1 MVDSY
6 DELPYRS
13 VPHPD
18 SHPSHLAVLGRLFG
32 LPAADPGACRVLELG
47 CASGGNLIPVAW
59 YHTACE
65 CVGVERSDRQ
75 AADGRRLVADLGLR
89 NVRILTADILSLGP
103 ELGRFDYVIA
113 HGVYSWVPAPV
124 REQILALCREVL
136 APNGIAY
143 VSFNTMP
150 GWGMR
155 GALREMLLF
164 HCRGVEGRGERLARA
179 RDLLA
184 LLDSSLATGGTPAQ
198 RNLLDD
204 VRYLL
209 EAHPSYLY
217 HEYLADTNEP
227 TLFSDFAAN
236 VARHGLQYLGDAEL
250 GSMIPALLGEA
261 AEQALS
267 CFDDQVELEQYIDF
281 VRVRSFRKALLC
293 HAEPPLSREI
303 DLAAVEALAFY
314 ADLTPPEALD
324 LAGSEP
330 AVFTLASGGTA
341 AAAQPLTRAAL
352 QVLAERFPDSLAF
365 ADLLQVARSR
375 VLAAGGAVLGAN
387 ALAADLFSLLA
398 GKAVRAEP
406 TPRHHPIEAPATPR
420 ANTLVR
426 TQAAAGHVATPRHQ
440 ALDVDAFACHLL
452 ALLDGSRDVPAVEAQ
467 VLADVRSGR
476 LAALLPHASA
486 NAVREGVARLLRTF
500 RRHGVLAPDPVR
512 QGLTPVDGSAS
523 CP

>member
-32 LPAADPGACRVLELG
+32 LQAADPGACRVLELG

-59 YHTACE
+59 YHPACE

-75 AADGRRLVADLGLR
+75 AADGRQLVERLGLR
-89 NVRILTADILSLGP
+89 NVRILTADILALGR

-124 REQILALCREVL
+124 RERILALCREVL

-143 VSFNTMP
+143 VSFNTLP

-184 LLDSSLATGGTPAQ
+184 LLGASLATGGTPAQ
-198 RNLLDD
+198 RHLLDD

-227 TLFSDFAAN
+227 ALFTDFASI
-236 VARHGLQYLGDAEL
+236 VARHGLQYLADAEL

-267 CFDDQVELEQYIDF
+267 RFDDQLELEQYIDF

-293 HAEPPLSREI
+293 HADRQLSREI
-303 DLAAVEALAFY
+303 DLAVVEALAFY
-314 ADLTPPEALD
+314 ADLTPPESLD
-324 LAGSEP
+324 FANPEP

-365 ADLLQVARSR
+365 ADLLDAARSR
-375 VLAAGGAVLGAN
+375 VLAAGGAVPGAD

-406 TPRHHPIEAPATPR
+406 TPNRYPTDAGAAPR
-420 ANTLVR
+420 AGSLAR
-426 TQAAAGHVATPRHQ
+426 AQASVGHVTTPRHQ
-440 ALDVDAFACHLL
+440 ALDVDAFARRLL
-452 ALLDGSRDVPAVEAQ
+452 ALLDGSRDVPAIEAQ
-467 VLADVRSGR
+467 VLADVRSGP

-486 NAVREGVARLLRTF
+486 DAVREGVARLLRTF

-512 QGLTPVDGSAS
+512 RGLTPVDGSAP

>member
-1 MVDSY
+1 MTDSY

-18 SHPSHLAVLGRLFG
+18 SHPSHLAVVGRLFG
-32 LPAADPGACRVLELG
+32 LQAADPDRCRVLELG

-59 YHTACE
+59 YHPGCE

-75 AADGRRLVADLGLR
+75 AADGRRLAEALGLR
-89 NVRILTADILSLGP
+89 NARILTADILSLGP
-103 ELGRFDYVIA
+103 ELGRFDYVVA

-124 REQILALCREVL
+124 RERILALCREVL
-136 APNGIAY
+136 APHGIAY
-143 VSFNTMP
+143 VSFNTLP

-179 RDLLA
+179 RDFLA
-184 LLDSSLATGGTPAQ
+184 LLDASVAAGGTPAQ
-198 RNLLDD
+198 RHLLDD

-227 TLFSDFAAN
+227 TLFTDFAST

-267 CFDDQVELEQYIDF
+267 RFDDQIALEQYIDF

-293 HAEPPLSREI
+293 HADRQLSREI
-303 DLAAVEALAFY
+303 DLAVVEALAFY
-314 ADLTPPEALD
+314 ADLTPPESLD
-324 LAGSEP
+324 FANPEP

-352 QVLAERFPDSLAF
+352 QLLAERFPDSLAF
-365 ADLLQVARSR
+365 TDLMQAARSR
-375 VLAAGGAVLGAN
+375 VLAAGGSAPGAD
-387 ALAADLFSLLA
+387 ALAAELFSLLA
-398 GKAVRAEP
+398 CKAIRAEP
-406 TPRHHPIEAPATPR
+406 RPTRYPADTAGAPR
-420 ANTLVR
+420 ASELAR
-426 TQAAAGHVATPRHQ
+426 AQAPAGHVATPRHQ
-440 ALDVDAFACHLL
+440 ALDVDAFAGRLL
-452 ALLDGSRDVPAVEAQ
+452 GLLDGSRDVPTVEAQ
-467 VLADVRSGR
+467 MLAEVRGGR
-476 LAALLPHASA
+476 VAGIPSHASA
-486 NAVREGVARLLRTF
+486 DAVRGGVARLLRTF
-500 RRHGVLAPDPVR
+500 RRHGVLSPDPVR
-512 QGLTPVDGSAS
+512 WG
-523 CP
+523 